1 MPLLELGGAAAT
13 AHFLVGSI
21 IKFRDGNELAQRHY
35 AVIVAADGIS
45 YSLVIDSVPGR
56 VAVVPA
62 ASADTYFEGA
72 LVGVVSV
79 RVADDPVN
87 RACVY
92 ESDVM
97 IEFTLR
103 LTSGSSKLVRVPKTA
118 SLARRRARRPVL
130 RGRQSPMRSPLA
142 PSSGLEKLS
151 TCHSSRTARPSVQL
165 GLRQLSATAPRP

>member
-62 ASADTYFEGA
+62 ASADTYFEAA
-72 LVGVVSV
+72 LVGVV
-79 RVADDPVN
+79 RVSDDPVN
-87 RACVY
+87 RTCVY

-130 RGRQSPMRSPLA
+130 RGRQSPMRPLQA
-142 PSSGLEKLS
+142 PASELVKLS
-151 TCHSSRTARPSVQL
+151 TCHSSRTRRDPACN
-165 GLRQLSATAPRP
+165 SAYVS